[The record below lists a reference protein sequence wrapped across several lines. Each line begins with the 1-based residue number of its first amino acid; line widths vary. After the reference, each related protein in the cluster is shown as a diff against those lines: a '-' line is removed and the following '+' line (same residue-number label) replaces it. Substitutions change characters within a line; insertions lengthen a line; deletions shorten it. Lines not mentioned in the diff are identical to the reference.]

1 MGNDYDV
8 IVLGGGSPGEHCAG
22 ALAEVGLRVAVV
34 EEAGYV
40 AVPRIVYTLLS
51 DGERT
56 DRRPRARP
64 EALHAAVRQPVAA
77 GVS

>member
-1 MGNDYDV
+1 
-8 IVLGGGSPGEHCAG
+8 
-22 ALAEVGLRVAVV
+22 
-34 EEAGYV
+34 V